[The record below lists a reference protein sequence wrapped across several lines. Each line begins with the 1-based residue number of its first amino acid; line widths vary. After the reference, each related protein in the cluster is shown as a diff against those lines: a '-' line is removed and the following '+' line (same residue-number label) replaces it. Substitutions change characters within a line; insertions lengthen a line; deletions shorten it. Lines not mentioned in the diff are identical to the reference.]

1 MSILNK
7 LKEER
12 GAAVVEFAIV
22 VPLLLMLLFGIID
35 FGVLIYD
42 KAMLTNASREA
53 ARAGIV
59 AGLSGEERLAQ
70 IEAAAQ
76 RYLYN
81 DYPSNTGLMLI
92 TFAGTQSDPQ
102 ILTSANLGALT
113 FGDDLTVTVRYPF
126 KFLII
131 PAFVTSII
139 DSDRTIEAST
149 TMRVE

>member
-1 MSILNK
+1 MNILNK

-22 VPLLLMLLFGIID
+22 VPLLLLLLFGIID

-59 AGLSGEERLAQ
+59 AGLSGTEREEQ
-70 IEAAAQ
+70 IFAAAE

-81 DYPSNTGLMLI
+81 DYPTNTGLMLI
-92 TFAGTQSDPQ
+92 TFDATQQDPE
-102 ILTSANLGALT
+102 ILTSGNLGALQ

-126 KFLII
+126 KFLLI
-131 PAFVTSII
+131 PAFVTSILEYK
-139 DSDRTIEAST
+139 TIEAST
-149 TMRVE
+149 TLRVE